1 MSRMQKGAN
10 EESQEKGVTHNAMIR
25 VIEKEGSED
34 EGLRRVTPARG
45 EFQIVR
51 MKGIWGGLRS

>member
-1 MSRMQKGAN
+1 MLKG
-10 EESQEKGVTHNAMIR
+10 
-25 VIEKEGSED
+25 IEREGSED

-51 MKGIWGGLRS
+51 RKEIWGGLRS

>member
-1 MSRMQKGAN
+1 MLKVIDRR
-10 EESQEKGVTHNAMIR
+10 ESG
-25 VIEKEGSED
+25 D
-34 EGLRRVTPARG
+34 EGLRRVTLARG

>member
-34 EGLRRVTPARG
+34 AALKRATMR
-45 EFQIVR
+45 QI
-51 MKGIWGGLRS
+51 KLFDKQC